1 MTWRQRHEEG
11 RIPDCIFFSIG
22 EPNPCGQFFVGQS
35 YLAPVSTEQV
45 PVFNVTLEPGC
56 RNNWHIHHAKQ
67 GGGQMLICTGGATKR
82 AAERLASA
90 GNWLKGARHSAA
102 FLKTS

>member
-1 MTWRQRHEEG
+1 
-11 RIPDCIFFSIG
+11 
-22 EPNPCGQFFVGQS
+22 
-35 YLAPVSTEQV
+35 
-45 PVFNVTLEPGC
+45 
-56 RNNWHIHHAKQ
+56 
-67 GGGQMLICTGGATKR
+67 MLICAGGATKR